1 MSVDVTNSHPTRDGA
16 EVVQVYVQDEYASV
30 VVPNRQLK
38 GFEKVVIPAGETKTV
53 RVPLRVRD
61 LGLWNS
67 AMKYVVEPG
76 AFHVL
81 VGSSSSDIRGNA
93 TFTVE

>member
-1 MSVDVTNSHPTRDGA
+1 MDVTNTHKSMDGT
-16 EVVQVYVQDEYASV
+16 EVVQVYIQDEISSV

-38 GFEKVVIPAGETKTV
+38 GFEKVVIPAKKTKNV
-53 RVPLRVRD
+53 KIKIKVQD

-76 AFHVL
+76 AFTAL
-81 VGSSSSDIRGNA
+81 VGSSSADIRGNA
-93 TFTVE
+93 TFYVQ